1 MSGNL
6 PTKRIPQPTIV
17 TEKPVFADM
26 MDAEREK
33 LREMREKDETM
44 LTEFIE
50 FLREKKV
57 EVVDSI

>member
-1 MSGNL
+1 
-6 PTKRIPQPTIV
+6 
-17 TEKPVFADM
+17 M
-26 MDAEREK
+26 MEAEREK

-50 FLREKKV
+50 FLKEKKV